1 MSNRIRQLREERN
14 LTLLEL
20 SKQLQNKENL
30 KLSPDAIA
38 KYERQDREPKL
49 ETWKKL
55 ASFFGVS
62 TIYLQG
68 IDTEYAE
75 IQNEFYERFSKF
87 RKNHH
92 KYSEQLN
99 YLQQLKLNSL
109 DNSDGWEYE
118 KHLTDQQID
127 NLLNAVDNVYDSRLA
142 YIDGNKLEPDPNID
156 DFFNAFDTLISEL
169 CFAALGIHIPE
180 YDNSRHGID
189 FKKLEET
196 ILPVIH
202 KLKKINKKINEEMT
216 KQEEENFKKYGT
228 YHKPRN

>member
-1 MSNRIRQLREERN
+1 MNRIKELRE
-14 LTLLEL
+14 
-20 SKQLQNKENL
+20 KNKISQADL
-30 KLSPDAIA
+30 A
-38 KYERQDREPKL
+38 KYLGVTRQSISLYERGDREPKL
-49 ETWKKL
+49 ETWQKL

-68 IDTEYAE
+68 IDTEYTE
-75 IQNEFYERFSKF
+75 IQNEFYERFSRF
-87 RKNHH
+87 RKNH

-99 YLQQLKLNSL
+99 YLKQLKLNSL

-118 KHLTDQQID
+118 KYLTDQQID

-142 YIDGNKLEPDPNID
+142 YLDGNKLEPDPNID

-169 CFAALGIHIPE
+169 FFAALGIHIPE

-196 ILPVIH
+196 ILPVIY

-228 YHKPRN
+228 YHKPHN

>member
-1 MSNRIRQLREERN
+1 MSNRIRQLREEHN
-14 LTLLEL
+14 LTLSEL
-20 SKQLQNKENL
+20 STQLQDKENL

-55 ASFFGVS
+55 ANFFGVS

-68 IDTEYAE
+68 IDTEYAA

-87 RKNHH
+87 RKNH

-99 YLQQLKLNSL
+99 YVQHLKLNSL
-109 DNSDGWEYE
+109 DNSDGWTYE

-127 NLLNAVDNVYDSRLA
+127 NLLNAVDNVYNSRLA
-142 YIDGNKLEPDPNID
+142 YLDSNKLEPDPNID
-156 DFFNAFDTLISEL
+156 NFFNAFDTLIGEL
-169 CFAALGIHIPE
+169 YSAALGIHMPE

-196 ILPVIH
+196 ILPVIYQ
-202 KLKKINKKINEEMT
+202 LKKINKKINEEMA
-216 KQEEENFKKYGT
+216 KQDEENFKKYGT
-228 YHKPRN
+228 YSKPHD